1 MLQNYFRIAARVL
14 RRNKLY
20 VAINLTGLGFAL
32 ACCIWS
38 YLNYEYRY
46 SFDEVHRN
54 TEAIYRL
61 NSIRQ
66 VDGGTQPWAVTPLPL
81 AEAVARDQAGVNRF
95 ARLHRAGATVRR
107 REHVFRE
114 QIQYADRTLFDFFH
128 LPLSAGSLAGFADG
142 RSLVIG
148 EACAKKYFG
157 AEPPVGK
164 EMTLVG
170 ADGTESVFTVGA
182 VLATPPRNSSF
193 QFDLLTSLEFALA
206 TGQLGTSDW
215 RNPALVTTFVELK
228 GAGAVA
234 AVSRGLRTYAPRH
247 NAVRTD
253 WLVAGFTPQPFR
265 ELATTSDRD
274 FANFVHGSPLEANP
288 RGVAVIVPAVMSLF
302 ILLITCFN
310 FTNISVAFAG
320 NRLREIGIRK
330 VLGGV
335 RMQLV
340 GQFMTENLMLSFMAA
355 VLAFGFV
362 QALLPFLNP
371 LMNLQLA
378 VDPAEPA
385 LWGFLVGLPV
395 LTAVVAGLY
404 PAVYLSGFRPIA
416 VLKGKTTLGA
426 GSRFTRLLLTAQL
439 GLSCLALV
447 VGLVMTRN
455 AYYQREADFGYDLEG
470 VAVVEVDNLRAYT
483 ALSQAIAQHPH
494 VRAVGGA
501 AQHLGESSYPGTLK
515 GEAGEMKAQVAHVGG
530 RAYLE
535 TMGVRLVGGRHFHDG
550 PADREGSVLVNRTL
564 TDALHLKQP
573 LGKQIQ
579 LDGKYLTIVG
589 VVNDYKEFG
598 LHGLVPPCVLR
609 PAGPDEFKYLV
620 VNARPGHLAGVS
632 GHLQATWRKVA
643 PGVPYAGFLQTE
655 LVAKERYLNEGL
667 KSVAFFLGVITLLL
681 SASGL
686 FALVSLDILR
696 RRKEIGLRKILGAT
710 VWQVVALIN
719 RSFARIL
726 LVAFG
731 VGSLLG
737 YLLVDKL
744 IFRFIY
750 VYHPPVGAGAF
761 VATLVLVG
769 GACVATIGW
778 KVYRSATANPAGA
791 LRHD

>member
-14 RRNKLY
+14 LRNKLY

-38 YLNYEYRY
+38 YLNYDYRY
-46 SFDEVHRN
+46 HFDEVHRN

-61 NSIRQ
+61 NSMRK

-81 AEAVARDQAGVNRF
+81 AEAVARDQSGVARF
-95 ARLHRAGATVRR
+95 TRLYSTGATVKR

-114 QIQYADRTLFDFFH
+114 KVHYADRTLFSFFS
-128 LPLSAGSLAGFADG
+128 LPLSTGSLADFADG
-142 RSLVIG
+142 RSLVMG

-157 AEPPVGK
+157 AESPIGK
-164 EMTLVG
+164 ELTLVD
-170 ADGTESVFTVGA
+170 ATGTEAVFTVRA

-193 QFDLLTSLEFALA
+193 QFDLLASLDFALA
-206 TGQLGTSDW
+206 TGQIGANDW
-215 RNPALVTTFVELK
+215 RNPNLVTTFVELK
-228 GAGAVA
+228 GTGAVE
-234 AVSRGLRTYAPRH
+234 AVARGLQAYAPRH
-247 NAVRTD
+247 NAVRGD
-253 WLVAGFTPQPFR
+253 WQVAGFYPQPFH
-265 ELATTSDRD
+265 ELATTSDVD
-274 FANFVHGSPLEANP
+274 FANFVHGSPLETNP
-288 RGVAVIVPAVMSLF
+288 RGVVVIVPAVMSLF

-320 NRLREIGIRK
+320 NRLKEIGIRK

-335 RMQLV
+335 RTQLV
-340 GQFMTENLMLSFMAA
+340 GQFMTENLILSFTAA

-362 QALLPFLNP
+362 QALLPALNGW
-371 LMNLQLA
+371 MGLQLA
-378 VDPAEPA
+378 PDPARPA
-385 LWGFLVGLPV
+385 LWVFLGGLPM
-395 LTAVVAGLY
+395 LTALVSGLY
-404 PAVYLSGFRPIA
+404 PAVYLSGFQPIA
-416 VLKGKTTLGA
+416 VLKGKTTIGS

-470 VAVVEVDNLRAYT
+470 VAVTEVDNERAFT
-483 ALSQAIAQHPH
+483 ALSQVIAQHPQ
-494 VRAVGGA
+494 VRGVGGA
-501 AQHLGESSYPGTLK
+501 AQHLGESSYPATLK
-515 GEAGEMKAQVAHVGG
+515 GESQALKAQVAHVGG
-530 RAYLE
+530 QAYLDA
-535 TMGVRLVGGRHFHDG
+535 MGVGLVRGRHFHDG
-550 PADREGSVLVNRTL
+550 PADREASVLVNQTL
-564 TDALHLKQP
+564 ANALHLKEP
-573 LGKQIQ
+573 VGRQIQ

-609 PAGPDEFKYLV
+609 PAAPNEFKYLI
-620 VNARPGHLAGVS
+620 VNARPEHLAGVNR
-632 GHLQATWRKVA
+632 HLQAAWRKVA
-643 PGVPYAGFLQTE
+643 PGVPYQGFLQTE
-655 LVAKERYLNEGL
+655 LVAKERYLNEGF
-667 KSVAFFLGVITLLL
+667 KSVAFFLAVVTLLL

-696 RRKEIGLRKILGAT
+696 RRKEIGLRKILGAS

-719 RSFARIL
+719 GSFARIM

-731 VGSLLG
+731 VGSLLAF
-737 YLLVDKL
+737 LLVDKL

-750 VYHPPVGAGAF
+750 VYHPPIGAGAF
-761 VATLVLVG
+761 AATLAIMA
-769 GACVATIGW
+769 GACGATIGW